1 MVGAGRLFAWV
12 AAVSLFV
19 AAVWYG
25 LIEERITVD
34 EPPTPDTAAGFETN
48 LDSYYNWF
56 ESTLTQERL
65 DGSIAILAIAALIVV
80 GMALRD
86 CLSREGPRAAVGSLA
101 VTIGSLLWITGNVLQ
116 LGAHRAVG
124 QMSES
129 GNPIE
134 TVNSINFTFD
144 TVDDSFELFAF
155 AFLGVGVL
163 GLAWEGLRIGERRSW
178 VWLSGLTGIVL
189 LVLSGAY
196 AADNFDLVDALLV
209 AGGAILLPAWLIWSA
224 ETVLRQRTPDVV
236 AEPRPVS

>member
-1 MVGAGRLFAWV
+1 MLDAGRLFAWV

-19 AAVWYG
+19 AAAWYG

-34 EPPTPDTAAGFETN
+34 EPPPGATV
-48 LDSYYNWF
+48 DSYYQWF

-65 DGSIAILAIAALIVV
+65 DTAIGILAFASIIVV
-80 GMALRD
+80 GAALRD
-86 CLSREGPRAAVGSLA
+86 RLSADGPRAAVGNIA
-101 VTIGSLLWITGNVLQ
+101 VTVGSLLWIVGNVLA
-116 LGAHRAVG
+116 LGGHRAVG
-124 QMSES
+124 KMSES

-134 TVNSINFTFD
+134 AVNSINFTVD

-163 GLAWEGLRIGERRSW
+163 ALAWEGLRVGERRSW
-178 VWLSGLTGIVL
+178 LLLSGLIGIVM
-189 LVLSGAY
+189 LVLAGAY
-196 AADNFDLVDALLV
+196 AADNFDLIDPLLV

-224 ETVLRQRTPDVV
+224 ETVLRQRTPEVV